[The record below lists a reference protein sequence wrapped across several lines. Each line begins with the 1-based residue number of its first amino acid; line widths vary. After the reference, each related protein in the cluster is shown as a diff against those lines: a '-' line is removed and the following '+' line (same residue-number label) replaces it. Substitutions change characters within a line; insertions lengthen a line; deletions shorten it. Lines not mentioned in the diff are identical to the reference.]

1 MSKKH
6 ISLIATLLSVVML
19 VGAFS
24 ACGNS
29 KDKEGAES
37 TTAGTSSSNT
47 ETSADASVESDS
59 EATVESSEGT
69 SQQGGSETT
78 VEDNTETTG
87 EATGES
93 TGVATGE
100 VTGETSIETGTS
112 NTETSVET
120 TEETEKDTSPKLE
133 GEYAEFIENA
143 DNISNNISA
152 YFTDGERSG
161 YEITNMNMVYTYG
174 LFSDGDISATL
185 ANKQGGVYLEN
196 TMDVFVRMK
205 DTGKTYYSSKSTSD
219 ARGNSFRYGFYY
231 YDVRLLDHDFINTIN
246 IDKVTDFEMPEVTGD
261 NVHEM
266 SGKVKNNT
274 FVGAITGN
282 VDPQVRWVGLNYDT
296 NDFNAVSVTVRAQQS
311 TQMELFFVA
320 GDRDKW
326 EFKEDQKCRIDIIAD
341 GQPHT
346 YIIPLDV
353 ETVKDFYGT
362 LKSLRF
368 DFNGYPGEKIEISNV
383 QFIKRSY
390 DDAPA
395 LYLDRTLHTYPDKLH
410 QVAHVVAGY
419 DTSNIDAIGM
429 LTKIPADKV
438 AKLIVK
444 DAAGLHESLE
454 GVDWATAEYVGFDI
468 IDAGIFGYIM
478 PADNMSG
485 KLEVT
490 LADGVYSI
498 IQTKAPENGTIL
510 APVNDTTND
519 FYMGQRI
526 YTDTEHDFAKFLIEA
541 EIERN
546 PLKTENFVIDSE
558 RSSKESVFNGY
569 DALRGSYKFT
579 LPPNVSFQ
587 DSYDNRF
594 NEHNNVMF
602 TVTGDNYDRNIYVLA
617 YAFTTDIEHAV
628 ILDKNEMLLPV
639 SVEVCKNFK
648 HEHEEPRFDK
658 GDVRYSDAIFPMIV
672 RAEKSQ
678 TVKVIHLYQNWGKN
692 PLKQLSSIQCFAPYY
707 HLSTGTTETNCI
719 TNQYVYGKDLFTL
732 PDHRSMSAPMWA
744 GQPQHTA
751 GGYHHF
757 LQYTDSEGNYSASEN
772 IDNYI
777 HAYGPT
783 YAELQLNYISDD
795 GRIKVSYTHM
805 EMPQTDE
812 NRAYYEMKYEVLE
825 DISFKNFAT
834 DFSFYKASAYQ
845 GTYESIGYLDENN
858 QPQIVPVNQGSTPK
872 IYTLGD
878 QCPYFDSFKMVT
890 GVYMEDY
897 VNLSCLIYNYDI
909 NLAEAGDDVHLALV
923 DYSYGSSLSLDLE
936 EITLK
941 KGDTITINM
950 LLVPWGSQESV
961 YDGSNGL
968 APDENVRRVRENTL
982 LNPIKAVP
990 VKNCEVVEDTY
1001 IPMVKSTDG
1010 KNANFKIVGGADNV
1024 VAGTYNVAV
1033 RVYGFDTL
1041 TVPRILEKIDGK
1053 WEEVRVNSAATP
1065 DAYGNRHPYD
1075 GYGVHYDGDGTYSY
1089 SFIVDMTSGE
1099 EREFRMIV
1107 SGEFRGWTDEDR
1119 YPAIEGGEDEKPKD
1133 PLNVFFDPDELNGAG
1148 YVGATGEVKSDAT
1161 GSFIRFTGG
1170 GKLEAYTHAMP
1181 IIGADPTGQYVVIK
1195 YRIPEDTSMN
1205 TDLWF
1210 LEVMASTTSN
1220 EPGLEN
1226 RADRPGVIA
1235 DGKWHLAIYDMTAFV
1250 TSKQYLPNEEDGKY
1264 YAKFLRVDFYNPGD
1278 GKTTF
1283 AEDAYIDIAYVGIS
1297 DSLEKIYEIN
1307 SDIVDGN
1314 GNELGGSEAVP
1325 EPLPFYNGAEKLNNA
1340 AIDGVSKKE
1349 ILQEGDEKFIRIFG
1363 DGNKV
1368 EARITLFNISGNAT
1382 GQYAVI
1388 KYRIPT
1394 PADPDAYE
1402 DKLFDIFTSTVNSG
1416 PTGNDVAYFS
1426 KVLQFDEW
1434 VIIVV
1439 DISKFATNKA
1449 FEAKDGKYTANFIAF
1464 DCFNQTTSTS
1474 SYIDI
1479 AYIGMTDDL
1488 ADVVPLAESLGQ
1500 YTLIEGNTDDAQT
1513 VVSLTPADPEAQG

>member
-1 MSKKH
+1 MNRKH
-6 ISLIATLLSVVML
+6 ISLIAALLTLVML
-19 VGAFS
+19 MGVFS

-29 KDKEGAES
+29 NAEAES
-37 TTAGTSSSNT
+37 QSATNAATSTETETKGDATTESAGETTA
-47 ETSADASVESDS
+47 
-59 EATVESSEGT
+59 
-69 SQQGGSETT
+69 ETT
-78 VEDNTETTG
+78 VETTQQAG
-87 EATGES
+87 
-93 TGVATGE
+93 
-100 VTGETSIETGTS
+100 
-112 NTETSVET
+112 TETSVET
-120 TEETEKDTSPKLE
+120 NAGSESETGDETGSETGVETGAQSGSETSATTTVETTETTEKDTSPKLE

-143 DNISNNISA
+143 DNISNTISA
-152 YFTDGERSG
+152 YFTDGDRSG

-185 ANKQGGVYLEN
+185 SNKQGGVYLQN

-246 IDKVTDFEMPEVTGD
+246 IDNVIEFEMPKITTD
-261 NVHEM
+261 NLVQM
-266 SGKVKNNT
+266 KGNVKNNA
-274 FVGAITGN
+274 FIGQITQN

-296 NDFNAVSVTVRAQQS
+296 TQFNALEFTVKVEQS
-311 TQMELFFVA
+311 TQMEIFIVA

-326 EFKEDQKCRIDIIAD
+326 AFAEDQKTRIDVVPD
-341 GQPHT
+341 GKEHT
-346 YIIPLDV
+346 YVIPFDV
-353 ETVKDFYGT
+353 ETIKDFYGT
-362 LKSLRF
+362 LKALRF
-368 DFNGYPGEKIEISNV
+368 DFNGYPGEKVEISNV
-383 QFIKRSY
+383 KFIKRSY

-395 LYLDRTLHTYPDKLH
+395 LYLDRTLHAYPDKLH

-419 DTSNIDAIGM
+419 DTSNIDTIGM
-429 LTKIPADKV
+429 LTEISADTV
-438 AKLIVK
+438 AKIIVK
-444 DAAGLHESLE
+444 DAAGLHETLE

-468 IDAGIFGYIM
+468 IGAGIFGYIM
-478 PADNMSG
+478 PADNKSG
-485 KLEVT
+485 SLEVT
-490 LADGVYSI
+490 LSDGIYSI
-498 IQTKAPENGTIL
+498 IQTKSPENGTIY
-510 APVNDTTND
+510 APVEDTSND

-526 YTDTEHDFAKFLIEA
+526 YTDTEHDFTKFLIEA

-602 TVTGDNYDRNIYVLA
+602 TVTGDSFDRNIYVLA
-617 YAFTTDIEHAV
+617 YAYTTDIEHAV

-658 GDVRYSDAIFPMIV
+658 GDIRYSDAIFPMIV
-672 RAEKSQ
+672 RAEQSQ
-678 TVKVIHLYQNWGKN
+678 TVKIIHLYQNWGKN

-719 TNQYVYGKDLFTL
+719 TNQYVYGKDLFVL
-732 PDHRSMSAPMWA
+732 PDHRAMSAPMWA

-783 YAELQLNYISDD
+783 YAELALNYISDD
-795 GRIKVSYTHM
+795 GRIKVTYTHM

-812 NRAYYEMKYEVLE
+812 NRAYYTMNYEVLE

-858 QPQIVPVNQGSTPK
+858 VPQIKPVNSGKTPAV
-872 IYTLGD
+872 YTLGD
-878 QCPYFDSFKMVT
+878 QCPYFDSFKMVSGT
-890 GVYMEDY
+890 YMEDY

-909 NLAEAGDDVHLALV
+909 NLAEAEGDVRLALV
-923 DYSYGSSLSLDLE
+923 DYNDGNSLSLDLG

-941 KGDTITINM
+941 KGDTISINM
-950 LLVPWGSQESV
+950 LLVPWGSQESI

-968 APDENVRRVRENTL
+968 APDDNVRRVRENTL
-982 LNPIKAVP
+982 LNPIKAEP
-990 VKNCEVVEDTY
+990 VKNCETVESVFVPKVRT
-1001 IPMVKSTDG
+1001 TDG
-1010 KNANFKIVGGADNV
+1010 KNANFKLTGGADNV

-1033 RVYGFDTL
+1033 RVYGFTTL
-1041 TVPRILEKIDGK
+1041 TVPRILEKTDGG
-1053 WEEVRVNSAATP
+1053 WEEYRVNSATTP

-1089 SFIVDMTSGE
+1089 SFVVDMTSGQ

-1107 SGEFRGWTDEDR
+1107 SGEFKGWTDDDR
-1119 YPAIEGGEDEKPKD
+1119 FPPIEGGEEAPKD
-1133 PLNVFFDPDELNGAG
+1133 PLNVYFDPEELNNAG
-1148 YVGATGEVKSDAT
+1148 FVGATAEVKSDAT
-1161 GSFIRFTGG
+1161 GSFIRYTAVGG
-1170 GKLEAYTHAMP
+1170 RLEAYTHAMP
-1181 IIGADPTGQYVVIK
+1181 VIGADPTGQYIVIR
-1195 YRIPEDTSMN
+1195 YRIPADTPAN
-1205 TDLWF
+1205 TDMWF
-1210 LEVMASTTSN
+1210 LEVMSSTTSN
-1220 EPGLEN
+1220 EPGLTN

-1235 DGKWHLAIYDMTAFV
+1235 DGEWHLAIYDMTAFA
-1250 TSKQYLPNEEDGKY
+1250 TSKEYLPDDEGNY
-1264 YAKFLRVDFYNPGD
+1264 YAKFVRFDFYNPAD
-1278 GKTTF
+1278 GKTEF
-1283 AEDAYIDIAYVGIS
+1283 VEGAYIDIAYVGIS

-1314 GNELGGSEAVP
+1314 GNDLNGP
-1325 EPLPFYNGAEKLNNA
+1325 EVIPQALPFYNGADKLISA
-1340 AIDGVSKKE
+1340 AAEGIGNKVVMK
-1349 ILQEGDEKFIRIFG
+1349 EGDEEFVRFY
-1363 DGNKV
+1363 GNGTSG
-1368 EARITLFNISGNAT
+1368 ESRITVFNTTGNAT

-1394 PADPDAYE
+1394 PADPAAYE
-1402 DKLFDIFTSTVNSG
+1402 DKVFDIFTSTVNTA

-1426 KVLQFDEW
+1426 KVLTYDEW

-1439 DISKFATNKA
+1439 DISKFTKTNSA
-1449 FEAKDGKYTANFIAF
+1449 FSEKNGEYTANFLAF
-1464 DCFNQTTSTS
+1464 DCFNKATATS

-1488 ADVVPLAESLGQ
+1488 ADVEALAAGVGQ
-1500 YTLIEGNTDDAQT
+1500 YTLIVDNVDANQVVVT
-1513 VVSLTPADPEAQG
+1513 VAAAE